1 GADRKGPAPR
11 VAVDSRRLPVRR
23 HRRAFAGGRR
33 TPQPGPARYPRP
45 GVPHSR
51 RHACR
56 RRHRFGAT
64 GTLMRDFQRTLQ
76 RRARKAGVTVSADVS
91 ERLEAYFSLLTR
103 WNARINLTALNLASG
118 DEAIDRLLVE
128 PLIAARIIAET
139 DSRLIDI
146 GSGGGSPAIPL
157 AIACP
162 QLHLTMVES
171 KVRKSA
177 FLREAVR
184 TIGLEAVVQTARYE
198 TLLADPAMHESADV
212 LSLRAVRA
220 DVRILMGL
228 QAFVKPGGR
237 MFL

>member
-1 GADRKGPAPR
+1 
-11 VAVDSRRLPVRR
+11 
-23 HRRAFAGGRR
+23 
-33 TPQPGPARYPRP
+33 
-45 GVPHSR
+45 
-51 RHACR
+51 
-56 RRHRFGAT
+56 
-64 GTLMRDFQRTLQ
+64 MRDFQRTLQ

-237 MFL
+237 MFLFRPIGGTDPDVTPPLAVSSTVPLVESLRSQLVVLEKRKVGRGLRVSAGKCG